1 MMFPATAALMTAAMM
16 VAMMLPSLA
25 AALWCYHRDLRTMRT
40 PHARGRTMLFAAGY
54 AAVWGTVGLVLFAMR
69 PASSLGSEAWPHA
82 PFVSLATGMVVL
94 CAGAL
99 QRSRWKTRQLAR
111 CRQSCVPALVSTR
124 VAAAWCDGCRLGVD
138 CTLSCAAPMAVLL
151 VAGLMNAPVMMV
163 VTAAITAERVAPAGS
178 RIARLT
184 GALALVVG
192 AVMCATASA

>member
-1 MMFPATAALMTAAMM
+1 MSALMAAAMM

-25 AALWCYHRDLRTMRT
+25 AALWNYRRGLRMMRT
-40 PHARGRTMLFAAGY
+40 PHVRERTMLFAVGY
-54 AAVWGTVGLVLFAMR
+54 AAVWGTVGLLLFAMS
-69 PASSLGSEAWPHA
+69 AASSSLGSEAWAHA
-82 PFVSLATGMVVL
+82 TFVSLATGMVVL

-124 VAAAWCDGCRLGVD
+124 VATAWRDGCRLGID

-151 VAGLMNAPVMMV
+151 VGGLMNTPLMVV
-163 VTAAITAERVAPAGS
+163 VTAAITAERAAPAGA
-178 RIARLT
+178 RIARFT

-192 AVMCATASA
+192 AIMCSSAIA